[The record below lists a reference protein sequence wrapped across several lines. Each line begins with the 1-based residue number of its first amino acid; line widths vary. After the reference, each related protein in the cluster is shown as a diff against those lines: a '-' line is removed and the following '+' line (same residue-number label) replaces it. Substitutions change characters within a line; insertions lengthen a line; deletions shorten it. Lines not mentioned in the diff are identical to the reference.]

1 VQADVA
7 PAYIRS
13 VAVLAFLLTQACG
26 ADSATRPQP
35 AALRVVVPPSAAQ
48 TMRALPVQPQIEL
61 VDAGGNAVAA
71 EGIAITAT
79 VISGD
84 GQVVAGG
91 IAQTGADG
99 RATFQ
104 QLTLG
109 AFNGRA
115 GPATLEF
122 ATAAGLRVTSPV
134 ELACAI
140 ESPALGENISA
151 ALVEGDCFNTRG
163 FRRKNYSFVIAAPT
177 KAIRIRMVSDAFT
190 PAATVHAA
198 NDRPGTF
205 FGWSSL
211 VNEVRFYALGPAG
224 PVEVMAST
232 STPSGA
238 GPFTLQVSEAPE
250 DPGTCEDVQFHS
262 PVNTRQTFTGSCT
275 DDQGNEGD
283 IFYFALSSGERVDVT
298 LTSSAFTIIGA
309 IYELGASAPAT
320 SATATGNS
328 VSLTLTNS
336 GDRKAFYVLV
346 GLSSGRVPG
355 EYTLAA
361 TITPAAS
368 GASARGNEPSTEV
381 LALPRRR
388 IGRGRS
394 SG

>member
-1 VQADVA
+1 MR
-7 PAYIRS
+7 PAYVRS

-26 ADSATRPQP
+26 ADNATGPKP
-35 AALRVVVPPSAAQ
+35 AELRVVVPPSAAQ

-84 GQVVAGG
+84 GRVVAGG
-91 IAQTGADG
+91 IAQTGAGG

-115 GPATLEF
+115 GPVTLEF
-122 ATAAGLRVTSPV
+122 ATSAGLQVTSPV
-134 ELACAI
+134 ELACAL

-151 ALVEGDCFNTRG
+151 ALVEGDCFNSHG
-163 FRRKNYSFVIAAPT
+163 FRRRNYSFVIAAST

-190 PAATVHAA
+190 PGASVHAA
-198 NDRPGTF
+198 NDPVGTVT
-205 FGWSSL
+205 GWISL
-211 VNEVRFYALGPAG
+211 VNEVRFYALVPPG
-224 PVEVMAST
+224 PVEVMAT
-232 STPSGA
+232 TNTPSGT
-238 GPFTLQVSEAPE
+238 GPFTLQVSEAPG

-262 PVNTRQTFTGSCT
+262 PVNTTQTWTGGCW

-298 LTSSAFTIIGA
+298 LTSSEITIIGA
-309 IYELGASAPAT
+309 IYELGASEPAT

-328 VSLTLTNS
+328 VSLTVTNS
-336 GDRKAFYVLV
+336 GDREYFYLLV
-346 GLSSGRVPG
+346 GSRGGRVPG
-355 EYTLAA
+355 LYTLAA

-368 GASARGNEPSTEV
+368 GASAPGNEPSTEV
-381 LALPRRR
+381 LALSRSR